1 MQEYPVTI
9 EFPVHWGEMDA
20 LGHVNHTRFLV
31 WMESARIALFE
42 QIGLMAQGQPE
53 VGPILANI
61 NVDYLAPVHHPATI
75 VCGTRVTGLGNTSFT
90 LEYGVSL
97 NDRPDILVARASSVI
112 VLVNYVEG
120 RKVKLSPD
128 LRDALE
134 ALR

>member
-1 MQEYPVTI
+1 MKEYPVKV

-31 WMESARIALFE
+31 WMETARIVLFE

-61 NVDYLAPVHHPATI
+61 NVDYLAPVHHPATL

-90 LEYGVSL
+90 LEYGVSHV
-97 NDRPDILVARASSVI
+97 DTPDILVARASSVI

-120 RKVKLSPD
+120 RKVALSQH

-134 ALR
+134 ALQ

>member
-1 MQEYPVTI
+1 MQDYPVTI

>member
-1 MQEYPVTI
+1 MQAYPVTI

-120 RKVKLSPD
+120 RKVKLSPN